1 MVRRTQV
8 VADEIGRS
16 ASTASNRHTWTNVQL
31 DRPSAVDTV
40 ATNARDRRQQLIFEK
55 KVNEM
60 NRLNHFPGGRLLP
73 LVLVAV
79 SLVGLPAAGF
89 AQAAGIDPQAQAIL
103 KKSTDYLAGL
113 KQFSVDTQST
123 IEVVLNSGQ
132 KLQFDN
138 GATASVQRPNK
149 LTARRKGDLEN
160 QAFYY
165 DGKTLSLYNPDQ
177 KYYATVAA
185 PNTIEGMLDYTRDS
199 LDVII
204 PAGDLLYR
212 DAFEILMRDVK
223 SGYVVG
229 KAVIA
234 GVPCTHLAFRNAD
247 VDWQI
252 WIQDGAQPLPRK
264 FVITSNQVVGQP
276 EFAIVMNWNT
286 APKLA
291 ERAFTFAPPK
301 DAKKIDFLP
310 LSAGN
315 ATAQA
320 PSAGGK
326 K

>member
-1 MVRRTQV
+1 M
-8 VADEIGRS
+8 
-16 ASTASNRHTWTNVQL
+16 
-31 DRPSAVDTV
+31 
-40 ATNARDRRQQLIFEK
+40 DRR
-55 KVNEM
+55 
-60 NRLNHFPGGRLLP
+60 NRSPERYWLP

-79 SLVGLPAAGF
+79 LAGLPATAL
-89 AQAAGIDPQAQAIL
+89 AQATAIDPQARTIL

-123 IEVVLNSGQ
+123 IEVVLDSGQ

-149 LTARRKGDLEN
+149 LVARRKGDLVN

-185 PNTIEGMLDYTRDS
+185 PNTVEAMLDLARDS
-199 LDVII
+199 LDVIV

-212 DAFEILMRDVK
+212 DAFDILMRDVK
-223 SGYVVG
+223 SGFVVG
-229 KAVIA
+229 KAVVA
-234 GVPCTHLAFRNAD
+234 GVRCDHLAFRNAD

-252 WIQDGAQPLPRK
+252 WIQEGDRPLPRK
-264 FVITSNQVVGQP
+264 WVITSTQVAGARQFGV
-276 EFAIVMNWNT
+276 VMTNWNT
-286 APKLA
+286 APKFA
-291 ERAFTFAPPK
+291 EGTFTFAPSK
-301 DAKKIDFLP
+301 DAKKTEFMP
-310 LSAGN
+310 LAAGSAP
-315 ATAQA
+315 AKA